1 MAGRPFLRADY
12 RIRCYEDEWNAFTPI
27 VLLVLFGF
35 TAALP
40 TFIGFYLWRN
50 RAELYSTRVYQT
62 VGFLYAACE
71 CSVFVFFLSPRSQ
84 LFFPSVSE
92 SDPMPA
98 ANPSTKTT
106 AAPSSGSCTTSSSR

>member
-1 MAGRPFLRADY
+1 MSLCLLTSYTQPPTPRIKDCRDMAGRPFLRADY

-71 CSVFVFFLSPRSQ
+71 CCVFVFSHAVTSPCYTYFR
-84 LFFPSVSE
+84 V
-92 SDPMPA
+92 
-98 ANPSTKTT
+98 
-106 AAPSSGSCTTSSSR
+106 